1 MVMPKKYIF
10 IAQSIIKKMRKIQG
24 MHMKNKKP
32 LSVSVICGIILVI
45 ALVIAIIVKSTVTF
59 SDLVS
64 GKWQFEI
71 PIIKEIIFNI
81 CMGLVASA
89 ILTLLNML

>member
-1 MVMPKKYIF
+1 
-10 IAQSIIKKMRKIQG
+10 

-71 PIIKEIIFNI
+71 PIIKEI
-81 CMGLVASA
+81 
-89 ILTLLNML
+89 